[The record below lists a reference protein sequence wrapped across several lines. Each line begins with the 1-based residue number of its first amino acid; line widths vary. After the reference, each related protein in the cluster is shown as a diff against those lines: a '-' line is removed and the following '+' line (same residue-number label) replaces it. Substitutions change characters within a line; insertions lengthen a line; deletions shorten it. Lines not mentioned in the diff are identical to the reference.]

1 MAKGKELG
9 ASRSMRRNGLTV
21 AASARRTAGDT
32 GYDFRC
38 CSCLYCPARSGII

>member
-21 AASARRTAGDT
+21 AVSARGDNRGHEIRFQILFVPVYAT
-32 GYDFRC
+32 
-38 CSCLYCPARSGII
+38 RSGII